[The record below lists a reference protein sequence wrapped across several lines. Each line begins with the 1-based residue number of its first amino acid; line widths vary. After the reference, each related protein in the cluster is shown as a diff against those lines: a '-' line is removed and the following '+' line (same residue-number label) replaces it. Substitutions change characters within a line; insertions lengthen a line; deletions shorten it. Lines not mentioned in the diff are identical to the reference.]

1 MNLRNCAKHNRLLM
15 QFNFPVSC
23 KPKEI
28 LVIPNISD
36 NIISMNSRNEKDTFT
51 WIANRSLT
59 QTEADGN
66 DDDNDDNAL
75 DFRSAVTRIF
85 QYTPQKRLLQEFDL
99 VGVLKNQSNFA

>member
-1 MNLRNCAKHNRLLM
+1 M

-59 QTEADGN
+59 QSEADGN
-66 DDDNDDNAL
+66 ADDNDDNVV
-75 DFRSAVTRIF
+75 DIRSAVTRIF
-85 QYTPQKRLLQEFDL
+85 QYTPFKRLLQEFDL